1 MSPRHRAWGSRLK
14 MTKKII
20 RVSMSFNDESDPE
33 WFALLQKVTSGHSRA
48 AMLRAHLMAP
58 TEPFL
63 RKFDGLP
70 AHDEPLRKASVMN
83 PKKSLIPAEIP
94 TLRAIYEEVAPKL
107 TVDAEISKAS
117 SLVNSPKTDT
127 GLTGNFLPKEAQ
139 RKIEQVAPEAKND
152 NNSVALEVGTVRRSG
167 MASMLLNKGR
177 NGI

>member
-1 MSPRHRAWGSRLK
+1 

-20 RVSMSFNDESDPE
+20 RVSVTFNDESDPE
-33 WFALLQKVTSGHSRA
+33 WFALLEKVTSGQSRA
-48 AMLRAHLMAP
+48 AMLRAHLSAP

-70 AHDEPLRKASVMN
+70 AHDEPLRKTSAVN
-83 PKKSLIPAEIP
+83 PKKSVIP
-94 TLRAIYEEVAPKL
+94 TETPTLQANPEEVAPKL
-107 TVDAEISKAS
+107 TVTPEFSETPP
-117 SLVNSPKTDT
+117 LVNSPKTDT

-139 RKIEQVAPEAKND
+139 RKIEQAAPEPKG
-152 NNSVALEVGTVRRSG
+152 NNNPDAPQAGTVRRSG